1 MLKLDNE
8 HTLILPLVDS
18 NEDEVCLPLA
28 INVILTYWGEYNL
41 IKEAKERAQKYNDI
55 KGSIFVEGFEIA
67 ESRGYHVSIIRG
79 NIQAL
84 KKKIDQGI
92 PSIVIMP
99 GLKDTIQHATVISGY
114 DPEEKRIVTYVPE
127 PDTVGSIPEKK
138 FTELWEQDGSLTITI
153 VPMDMKDVN
162 DKENPITDQSY
173 RMCFEAEQLLLV
185 GKTKEAIEKLR
196 NAIDTNKSNELALD
210 MLGSIYNELK
220 SDEAKEYFEAAIK
233 VNPKFYLAYR
243 GIGNY
248 YLRKADYLLAEK
260 SYSSAISINPN
271 RFGPIYKNR
280 GFVRLKL
287 DDKNGAISDLNMY
300 LDQCPQAN
308 DKNNIESAIKDL
320 SSEMQL

>member
-8 HTLILPLVDS
+8 HTLVLPLVESKD
-18 NEDEVCLPLA
+18 DEICLPLA
-28 INVILTYWGEYNL
+28 INVLLTYWGEYNL
-41 IKEAKERAQKYNDI
+41 IQEAKERARKYKDI
-55 KGSIFVEGFEIA
+55 KGSIFIEGFELA
-67 ESRGYHVSIIRG
+67 ESRGYVVNIFRG
-79 NIQAL
+79 NIQGL

-114 DPEEKRIVTYVPE
+114 DPEENRIVMYVPE

-153 VPMDMKDVN
+153 IPADMKDIN
-162 DKENPITDQSY
+162 EKESANTDQSY
-173 RMCFEAEQLLLV
+173 RMCFEAERLLLT
-185 GKTKEAIEKLR
+185 GKTKEAIEKLK
-196 NAIDTNKSNELALD
+196 NASDTNKSNELALD

-220 SDEAKEYFEAAIK
+220 SDEAKNYFEASIK
-233 VNPKFYLAYR
+233 LNPKFYISYR

-248 YLRKADYLLAEK
+248 YLRKEEYLLAEK
-260 SYSSAISINPN
+260 SYSSAISINPS

-280 GFVRLKL
+280 GIVRLKL
-287 DDKNGAISDLNMY
+287 DDKEGAISDLDMY

-308 DKNNIESAIKDL
+308 DKNNIELAIKEL
-320 SSEMQL
+320 SSEKT

>member
-1 MLKLDNE
+1 LKLDNE

-18 NEDEVCLPLA
+18 SEDEVCLPLA

-41 IKEAKERAQKYNDI
+41 IKEAKERAQKYSDI

-79 NIQAL
+79 NIQVL

-99 GLKDTIQHATVISGY
+99 GLRDTIQHATVISGY
-114 DPEEKRIVTYVPE
+114 DPEENRIVTYVPE

-138 FTELWEQDGSLTITI
+138 FTELWEQDGSLTINI
-153 VPMDMKDVN
+153 VPVDMKDVN
-162 DKENPITDQSY
+162 DNENPTTDQSY

-280 GFVRLKL
+280 GIVRLKL
-287 DDKNGAISDLNMY
+287 DDKDGAISDLNMY

-308 DKNNIESAIKDL
+308 DKNNIQSAIKDL
-320 SSEMQL
+320 SSEKQL

>member
-8 HTLILPLVDS
+8 HTLVLPLVES
-18 NEDEVCLPLA
+18 KNDEICLPLA
-28 INVILTYWGEYNL
+28 INILLTYWGEYNL
-41 IKEAKERAQKYNDI
+41 IQEAKERAQKYKDI
-55 KGSIFVEGFEIA
+55 KGSIFIEGFELA
-67 ESRGYHVSIIRG
+67 ESRGYLVNVFRS
-79 NIQAL
+79 NIQGL

-114 DPEEKRIVTYVPE
+114 DPEENRIVMYVPE

-153 VPMDMKDVN
+153 IPVDMKDVN
-162 DKENPITDQSY
+162 EKESANTDQSY
-173 RMCFEAEQLLLV
+173 RMCFEAERLLLT
-185 GKTKEAIEKLR
+185 GKTKEAIEKLKSAA
-196 NAIDTNKSNELALD
+196 NTNKSNELALD

-220 SDEAKEYFEAAIK
+220 SDEAKNYFEASIK
-233 VNPKFYLAYR
+233 LNPKFYLSYR

-248 YLRKADYLLAEK
+248 YLRKEQYLLAEK
-260 SYSSAISINPN
+260 SYSSAISINPS

-280 GFVRLKL
+280 GIVRLKL
-287 DDKNGAISDLNMY
+287 DDKEGAISDLNMY

-308 DKNNIESAIKDL
+308 DKNNIELAIKEL
-320 SSEMQL
+320 SSEKT

>member
-1 MLKLDNE
+1 LKLDNE

-18 NEDEVCLPLA
+18 NKDEVCLPLA

-41 IKEAKERAQKYNDI
+41 IKEAKERAQKYSDI

-67 ESRGYHVSIIRG
+67 ENRGYHVSIIRG
-79 NIQAL
+79 NIQVL

-99 GLKDTIQHATVISGY
+99 GLRDTIQHATVISGY
-114 DPEEKRIVTYVPE
+114 DPEENRIVTYVPE

-138 FTELWEQDGSLTITI
+138 FTELWEQDGSLTINI
-153 VPMDMKDVN
+153 VPVDMKDVN
-162 DKENPITDQSY
+162 DNENPTTDQSY

-280 GFVRLKL
+280 GIVRLKL
-287 DDKNGAISDLNMY
+287 DDKDGAISDLNMY

-308 DKNNIESAIKDL
+308 DKNNIQSAIKDL
-320 SSEMQL
+320 SSEKQL

>member
-8 HTLILPLVDS
+8 HTLVLPLVESKD
-18 NEDEVCLPLA
+18 DEICLPLA
-28 INVILTYWGEYNL
+28 INVLLTYWGEYNL
-41 IKEAKERAQKYNDI
+41 IQEAKERARKYKDT
-55 KGSIFVEGFEIA
+55 KGPIFVEGFELA
-67 ESRGYHVSIIRG
+67 ESRGYLVSVFRS
-79 NIQAL
+79 NIQGL

-114 DPEEKRIVTYVPE
+114 DPEENRIVMYVPE

-153 VPMDMKDVN
+153 IPVDMKDVN
-162 DKENPITDQSY
+162 EKDSAKTDQSY
-173 RMCFEAEQLLLV
+173 RMCFEAERLLLI
-185 GKTKEAIEKLR
+185 GKPKDAIEKLK
-196 NAIDTNKSNELALD
+196 NAADTNKSNELALD

-220 SDEAKEYFEAAIK
+220 SDEAKNCFEASIK
-233 VNPKFYLAYR
+233 LNPKFYLSYR

-248 YLRKADYLLAEK
+248 YLRKEEYLLAEK
-260 SYSSAISINPN
+260 SYSSAISINPS

-280 GFVRLKL
+280 GIVRLKL
-287 DDKNGAISDLNMY
+287 DDKEGAISDLDMY

-308 DKNNIESAIKDL
+308 DKNNIELAIKEL
-320 SSEMQL
+320 SSEKT

>member
-8 HTLILPLVDS
+8 HTLVLPLVESKD
-18 NEDEVCLPLA
+18 DEICLPLA
-28 INVILTYWGEYNL
+28 INVLLTYWGEYNL
-41 IKEAKERAQKYNDI
+41 IQEAKERARKYKDI
-55 KGSIFVEGFEIA
+55 KGSIFIEGFELA
-67 ESRGYHVSIIRG
+67 ESRGYVVNIFRG
-79 NIQAL
+79 NIQGL

-114 DPEEKRIVTYVPE
+114 DPEENRIVMYVPE

-153 VPMDMKDVN
+153 IPVDMKDVN
-162 DKENPITDQSY
+162 EKESANRDQSY
-173 RMCFEAEQLLLV
+173 RMCFEAERLLLT
-185 GKTKEAIEKLR
+185 GKTKEAIEKLK
-196 NAIDTNKSNELALD
+196 NATDTNKSNELALD

-220 SDEAKEYFEAAIK
+220 SDEAKNYFEASIK
-233 VNPKFYLAYR
+233 LNPKFYLSYR

-248 YLRKADYLLAEK
+248 YLRKEEYLLAEK
-260 SYSSAISINPN
+260 SYSSAISINPS

-280 GFVRLKL
+280 GIARIKL
-287 DDKNGAISDLNMY
+287 DDKEGAISDLDMY

-308 DKNNIESAIKDL
+308 DKNNIELAIKEL
-320 SSEMQL
+320 SSEKT

>member
-8 HTLILPLVDS
+8 HALILPLVEGK
-18 NEDEVCLPLA
+18 EDEVCLPLA
-28 INVILTYWGEYNL
+28 MNVILTYWGEYNL
-41 IKEAKERAQKYNDI
+41 NKEAKERAQKYNDI

-67 ESRGYHVSIIRG
+67 ESRGYHVSITRG
-79 NIQAL
+79 NIQGL

-114 DPEEKRIVTYVPE
+114 DPEENRIVTYVPE

-138 FTELWEQDGSLTITI
+138 FTELWEQDGCLTITI
-153 VPMDMKDVN
+153 VPADMKNVN
-162 DKENPITDQSY
+162 DKESPTTDQSY
-173 RMCFEAEQLLLV
+173 RMCFEAERLRLT

-196 NAIDTNKSNELALD
+196 RAIDTNKSNELALD

-220 SDEAKEYFEAAIK
+220 SDEAKDYFEASLK
-233 VNPKFYLAYR
+233 VNPKFYLSHR
-243 GIGNY
+243 GMGNY
-248 YLRKADYLLAEK
+248 YLRKEEYHLAEK

-280 GFVRLKL
+280 GIVRLKL
-287 DDKNGAISDLNMY
+287 DDKEGAVSDLNMY
-300 LDQCPQAN
+300 LNQCPQAN
-308 DKNNIESAIKDL
+308 DKNNIELVIKDL
-320 SSEMQL
+320 SSEKQ

>member
-1 MLKLDNE
+1 
-8 HTLILPLVDS
+8 
-18 NEDEVCLPLA
+18 
-28 INVILTYWGEYNL
+28 
-41 IKEAKERAQKYNDI
+41 
-55 KGSIFVEGFEIA
+55 
-67 ESRGYHVSIIRG
+67 
-79 NIQAL
+79 
-84 KKKIDQGI
+84 
-92 PSIVIMP
+92 
-99 GLKDTIQHATVISGY
+99 
-114 DPEEKRIVTYVPE
+114 
-127 PDTVGSIPEKK
+127 
-138 FTELWEQDGSLTITI
+138 
-153 VPMDMKDVN
+153 MKDVN
-162 DKENPITDQSY
+162 DNENPTTNQSY

-196 NAIDTNKSNELALD
+196 NAIETNKSNELALD

-280 GFVRLKL
+280 GIVRLKL
-287 DDKNGAISDLNMY
+287 DDKDGAISDLNMY

-308 DKNNIESAIKDL
+308 DKNNIQSAIKDL
-320 SSEMQL
+320 SSEKQL

>member
-1 MLKLDNE
+1 MKLDNE
-8 HTLILPLVDS
+8 HTLILPLVES
-18 NEDEVCLPLA
+18 KEDEICLPLA
-28 INVILTYWGEYNL
+28 LNVILTYWGEYNL
-41 IKEAKERAQKYNDI
+41 VKEAKERARKYNNI
-55 KGSIFVEGFEIA
+55 KGSIFIEGFELA
-67 ESRGYHVSIIRG
+67 ESRGYLVKIFRG
-79 NIQAL
+79 NIKGL

-114 DPEEKRIVTYVPE
+114 DPEENRIVTYVPE

-153 VPMDMKDVN
+153 VPDDMKDVN
-162 DKENPITDQSY
+162 DKESPHTDQSY
-173 RMCFEAEQLLLV
+173 RMCFEAERLLLT

-196 NAIDTNKSNELALD
+196 NAADTNKGNELALD

-220 SDEAKEYFEAAIK
+220 SDEAKNYFEASIK
-233 VNPKFYLAYR
+233 VNPKFYLSYR

-248 YLRKADYLLAEK
+248 YLRKEEYSLAEK

-280 GFVRLKL
+280 GIVRLKL
-287 DDKNGAISDLNMY
+287 DNKEGAISDLNMY

-308 DKNNIESAIKDL
+308 DKNNIELAIKDL
-320 SSEMQL
+320 LSKNP

>member
-8 HTLILPLVDS
+8 HTLILPLVES
-18 NEDEVCLPLA
+18 KEDEICLPLA
-28 INVILTYWGEYNL
+28 INVILTYWGEYN
-41 IKEAKERAQKYNDI
+41 ITKEAKERARKYNDI
-55 KGSIFVEGFEIA
+55 KGSIFIEGFELA
-67 ESRGYHVSIIRG
+67 ESRGYLVSIFRG
-79 NIQAL
+79 NIQRL

-114 DPEEKRIVTYVPE
+114 NPEENRIVTYVPE

-138 FTELWEQDGSLTITI
+138 FIELWEQDGSLTITI
-153 VPMDMKDVN
+153 IPVDMKDIN
-162 DKENPITDQSY
+162 DKESSNTDQSY
-173 RMCFEAEQLLLV
+173 RMCFEAERLLLT

-196 NAIDTNKSNELALD
+196 NAADTNKSNELALD
-210 MLGSIYNELK
+210 MLGSVYNELK
-220 SDEAKEYFEAAIK
+220 SEEAKNYFEASIK
-233 VNPKFYLAYR
+233 VNPKFYLSYR

-248 YLRKADYLLAEK
+248 YLRKEEYLLAEK

-280 GFVRLKL
+280 AIVRLKL
-287 DDKNGAISDLNMY
+287 DNKEGAISDLNTY

-308 DKNNIESAIKDL
+308 DKNNIELAIKDL
-320 SSEMQL
+320 SSKKP